1 MAAMVARQMRDQ
13 NEKTSQNGEH
23 KSSSTF
29 KVIKTDE
36 KSFNIFCCYLLNY
49 THAQCFALLKLIFLA
64 SVGDSN
70 SAAGATEADLQ
81 WRGS

>member
-29 KVIKTDE
+29 KVRFQ
-36 KSFNIFCCYLLNY
+36 KSCNDDMMNSLLD
-49 THAQCFALLKLIFLA
+49 
-64 SVGDSN
+64 SVGDSD